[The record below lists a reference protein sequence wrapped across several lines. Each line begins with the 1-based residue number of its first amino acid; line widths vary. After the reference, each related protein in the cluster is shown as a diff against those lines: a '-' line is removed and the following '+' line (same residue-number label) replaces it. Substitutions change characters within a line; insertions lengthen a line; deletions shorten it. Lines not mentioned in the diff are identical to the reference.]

1 MFQSKLLLAIAAIVI
16 VAVGGGLLIMQQTQT
31 PQTTSE
37 TTQPTTYTETEET
50 TSTTTLSTTTTTT
63 SATTITH
70 TETTATT
77 TTTSEATTTTETTTA
92 EAEGELVTFESAMEM
107 VETISH
113 MKYRMESSDGNWSTI
128 EYTVLGEEQVS
139 GKQTLKIELIFTS
152 SDEPENPEKGTIWV
166 SKDEGKVV
174 KISIVA
180 NGETQTFEGPF
191 AEQIGYQVMQLLY
204 WPVAHVG
211 TVKTLN
217 LRITEVQVSAA
228 GEVEVTSTPTTYDLG
243 GKSVKA
249 YSADWTYLG
258 NDPDVPV
265 KGHVVVAELLQYKW
279 FVVELKETYK
289 DGSWNMLKIEEL
301 SFS

>member
-1 MFQSKLLLAIAAIVI
+1 MLQSKLLLAIAAIVI

-63 SATTITH
+63 SATTTTH
-70 TETTATT
+70 TETTAT

-113 MKYRMESSDGNWSTI
+113 MKYKMESSDGNWSTI
-128 EYTVLGEEQVS
+128 EYTVLGEEQIS

-166 SKDEGKVV
+166 TKDEGKVV
-174 KISIVA
+174 KIAIVA

-211 TVKTLN
+211 TVETLN
-217 LRITEVQVSAA
+217 LKITEAQVSAA
-228 GEVEVTSTPTTYDLG
+228 GKVEISSMPTTYTLG
-243 GKSVKA
+243 GKSFKA
-249 YSADWTYLG
+249 YSVDWTYLG
-258 NDPDVPV
+258 NDPDEPV
-265 KGHVVVAELLQYKW
+265 NGHVVVAELLQYKW
-279 FVVELKETYK
+279 FVVELKATYK
-289 DGSWNMLKIEEL
+289 DGSWWQLKIEEL